1 MSASTLGGAATT
13 SGDSTDRPRVL
24 LVDDEAA
31 VLDGLRRQLR
41 GRAEVTTATSG
52 AQALTLLAADPAYA
66 TVISDMRMPGMDGA
80 ELLRQ
85 VHERWPDTTRILLT
99 GQADLQAAMAAV
111 NEGRVFRFLLKPI
124 PPEELRA
131 VVDAGARQHELVTAE
146 RQLLEATLRGAVQAL
161 LDVLSVA
168 HPPAFARATRVR
180 RLVSQLVA
188 VLDAP
193 DAWQLE
199 VAAMLSQLGAVS
211 LPTETLER
219 LNAGQALSTR
229 DRGMLARVPTVT
241 ERLLTEI
248 PRLEP
253 VRAAIRCQRLRY
265 DGHSASPRSPQ
276 GADIPLGARLL
287 RLALDA
293 DALMSQGM
301 RRDNVHRELGK
312 DAGAYDPDLLVLLAT
327 LLADSPSAARSVR
340 IEDLCPG
347 MVIAQDILNDR
358 GVLLIGRG
366 SEITSALVERLR
378 NQATATGLDGPLL
391 VEL

>member
-1 MSASTLGGAATT
+1 MSASTSDEADVTL
-13 SGDSTDRPRVL
+13 DDPEHRPRVL

-41 GRAEVTTATSG
+41 GRAEVVTATSG
-52 AQALTLLAADPAYA
+52 AEALALLAAGPAYA
-66 TVISDMRMPGMDGA
+66 TVISDMRMSAMDGA

-85 VHERWPDTTRILLT
+85 IHERWPDTTRILLT
-99 GQADLQAAMAAV
+99 GQADLHAAMAAV

-124 PPEELRA
+124 TPEELRA
-131 VVDAGARQHELVTAE
+131 VVAAGARQHQLITAE
-146 RQLLEATLRGAVQAL
+146 RELLEATLRGAVQAL

-211 LPTETLER
+211 LPLETLER
-219 LNAGQALSTR
+219 LNAGQALGTL
-229 DRGMLARVPTVT
+229 DRGMLARIPRVT
-241 ERLLTEI
+241 EHLLTEI

-253 VRAAIRCQRLRY
+253 VRTAIRCQRLRY
-265 DGHSASPRSPQ
+265 DGHNTSPRSPR

-293 DALMSQGM
+293 DALTSQGM
-301 RRDNVHRELGK
+301 RRDNVHRELSK
-312 DAGAYDPDLLVLLAT
+312 DAGAYDPALLA
-327 LLADSPSAARSVR
+327 LLAPVLADRPSASRSVR
-340 IEDLCPG
+340 IEDLRPG
-347 MVIAQDILNDR
+347 MVVAQDVLNDR
-358 GVLLIGRG
+358 GALLIGRG

-378 NQATATGLDGPLL
+378 NHAAATGLDGPLL